1 MSQTDK
7 GRMNLPGWMKEP
19 GINEKI
25 RERSRKKGIARG
37 RRCSRAQCVSAP
49 PGLSR
54 AVSAHRRFFRSAT
67 QPTMMC
73 DAERVL
79 SAGLNRA
86 AAERMALSC
95 AAFRADPTKILYQER
110 TAREP

>member
-1 MSQTDK
+1 
-7 GRMNLPGWMKEP
+7 
-19 GINEKI
+19 
-25 RERSRKKGIARG
+25 
-37 RRCSRAQCVSAP
+37 
-49 PGLSR
+49 
-54 AVSAHRRFFRSAT
+54 
-67 QPTMMC
+67 MMC
-73 DAERVL
+73 DAGRVL